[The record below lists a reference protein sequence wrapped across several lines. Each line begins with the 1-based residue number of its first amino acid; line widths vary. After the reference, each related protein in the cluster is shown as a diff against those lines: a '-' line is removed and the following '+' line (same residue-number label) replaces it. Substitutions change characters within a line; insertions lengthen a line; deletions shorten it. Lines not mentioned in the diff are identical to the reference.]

1 MAADDRKNDQYS
13 EGRLMTLIN
22 TVGNSLL
29 LGILFLL
36 CSIPVVTFGTSL
48 SAFYYAMI
56 KTVRRE
62 RGYPV
67 REFFSAFK
75 RNVLKGIIF
84 TVLLA
89 AIGYLLLLNRTI
101 YITKDD
107 PDGSA
112 HAALWV
118 TVYDI
123 LLIVWAAF
131 TVWIFPVISRFKLAF
146 KKTVSLTFTIAGRY
160 CYFTVLLIAGWALTV
175 YLCLKLSVGFTLI
188 VPPLA
193 CYGSTYIIERA
204 FKRFIPKPSEREDG
218 WYYDGE

>member
-1 MAADDRKNDQYS
+1 MAADDRNNDRFS

-22 TVGNSLL
+22 TIGNSLL
-29 LGILFLL
+29 LGILFLI
-36 CSIPVVTFGTSL
+36 CSLPVVTFGTSL

-75 RNVLKGIIF
+75 RNILKGIIF
-84 TVLLA
+84 TVLLVL
-89 AIGYLLLLNRTI
+89 IGYLLFLNRTI
-101 YITKDD
+101 YIAKGD

-112 HAALWV
+112 HTALWV

-123 LLIVWAAF
+123 LLVVWAAF
-131 TVWIFPVISRFKLAF
+131 TVWIFPVISRFKLEF

-160 CYFTVLLIAGWALTV
+160 FYFTALLIAGWALTV

-204 FKRFIPKPSEREDG
+204 FKRFIPKPSEKEDG
-218 WYYDGE
+218 WYYDGD

>member
-1 MAADDRKNDQYS
+1 
-13 EGRLMTLIN
+13 MTLIN

-62 RGYPV
+62 RGYAV

-75 RNVLKGIIF
+75 RNVMKGIIF

-123 LLIVWAAF
+123 MLIVWAAF

-175 YLCLKLSVGFTLI
+175 YMCLKLSVGFTLI

-218 WYYDGE
+218 WYYEGE

>member
-1 MAADDRKNDQYS
+1 
-13 EGRLMTLIN
+13 MTLIN
-22 TVGNSLL
+22 IVGNSLL

-56 KTVRRE
+56 KSVRKE

-75 RNVLKGIIF
+75 RNALKGIVY
-84 TVLLA
+84 TVILA

-101 YITKDD
+101 FITKDD
-107 PDGSA
+107 PDGTA

-123 LLIVWAAF
+123 LLVVWAAF
-131 TVWIFPVISRFKLAF
+131 TVWIFPVISRFKLEV
-146 KKTVSLTFTIAGRY
+146 KRTVSLTFTVAGR
-160 CYFTVLLIAGWALTV
+160 CFYFTVLLIAGWVLTV

-204 FKRFIPKPSEREDG
+204 FKRFIPKPSGKEDG
-218 WYYDGE
+218 WYYDGEE

>member
-1 MAADDRKNDQYS
+1 MAADDRNNDRFS

-22 TVGNSLL
+22 TIGNSLL
-29 LGILFLL
+29 LGILFLI
-36 CSIPVVTFGTSL
+36 CSLPVVTFGTSL

-75 RNVLKGIIF
+75 RNILKGIIF

-89 AIGYLLLLNRTI
+89 LIGYLLFLNRTI
-101 YITKDD
+101 YIAKDD

-112 HAALWV
+112 HTALWV

-123 LLIVWAAF
+123 LLVVWAAF
-131 TVWIFPVISRFKLAF
+131 TVWIFPVISRFKLEF

-160 CYFTVLLIAGWALTV
+160 FYFTALLIAGWALTV

-218 WYYDGE
+218 WYYDGN

>member
-1 MAADDRKNDQYS
+1 MAADDRNNDRFS

-22 TVGNSLL
+22 TIGNSLL
-29 LGILFLL
+29 LGILFLI
-36 CSIPVVTFGTSL
+36 CSLPVVTFGTSL

-75 RNVLKGIIF
+75 RNILKGIIF
-84 TVLLA
+84 TVLLVL
-89 AIGYLLLLNRTI
+89 IGYLLFLNRTI

-107 PDGSA
+107 PDGAA
-112 HAALWV
+112 HTALWV

-123 LLIVWAAF
+123 LLVVWAAF
-131 TVWIFPVISRFKLAF
+131 TVWIFPVVSRFKLEF

-160 CYFTVLLIAGWALTV
+160 FYFTALLIAGWALTV

-218 WYYDGE
+218 WYYDGD